1 TSMVSPA
8 WRRSPAIPTARMGE
22 PAGQMIR
29 RGRSLTVRG
38 PPAREGSASI
48 PPSFLRTTIPPGFS
62 PAWATWSG
70 LGRPIP
76 TSTISVPSS
85 LTDPEAPTEIPT
97 SEMPTRS
104 RSFIAARR
112 RHSGVVQRTLA
123 IAVSAF
129 ASVWVLAASATPAA
143 ADFRL
148 CNNTSSRVGIAIG
161 YKDKDG
167 WTTEGWWNLA
177 SRSCETLLRGT
188 LVARF
193 YYIYAVDYDRGGEWS
208 GQAFMCTRDKEFTV
222 RGTEDCLARG
232 FDRTGFFEV
241 DTGEQQS
248 WTVQLT
254 DANEQARPLVP
265 NQPMLPI
272 PPASQQPPP
281 TPQQAPGGSSR

>member
-1 TSMVSPA
+1 M
-8 WRRSPAIPTARMGE
+8 
-22 PAGQMIR
+22 
-29 RGRSLTVRG
+29 
-38 PPAREGSASI
+38 
-48 PPSFLRTTIPPGFS
+48 TI
-62 PAWATWSG
+62 
-70 LGRPIP
+70 
-76 TSTISVPSS
+76 
-85 LTDPEAPTEIPT
+85 
-97 SEMPTRS
+97 RS
-104 RSFIAARR
+104 RIISLAL
-112 RHSGVVQRTLA
+112 LA
-123 IAVSAF
+123 IAG
-129 ASVWVLAASATPAA
+129 LLASAMPAA

-232 FDRTGFFEV
+232 YDRTGFFEV
-241 DTGEQQS
+241 DTSEQQS

-254 DANEQARPLVP
+254 DTNEQSHPLAP
-265 NQPMLPI
+265 NQPLLTI
-272 PPASQQPPP
+272 PPSGQQQ
-281 TPQQAPGGSSR
+281 TPARPVPGGAPK

>member
-1 TSMVSPA
+1 MRLIRAVM
-8 WRRSPAIPTARMGE
+8 TA
-22 PAGQMIR
+22 A
-29 RGRSLTVRG
+29 
-38 PPAREGSASI
+38 
-48 PPSFLRTTIPPGFS
+48 
-62 PAWATWSG
+62 
-70 LGRPIP
+70 
-76 TSTISVPSS
+76 
-85 LTDPEAPTEIPT
+85 APVI
-97 SEMPTRS
+97 
-104 RSFIAARR
+104 IAAAA
-112 RHSGVVQRTLA
+112 L
-123 IAVSAF
+123 I
-129 ASVWVLAASATPAA
+129 ASAQPAA

-148 CNNTSSRVGIAIG
+148 CNNTASRVGIAIG

-265 NQPMLPI
+265 NQPLLPI
-272 PPASQQPPP
+272 PPGNQQPPP
-281 TPQQAPGGSSR
+281 PSQVPGGSSR